1 MKTRLGSS
9 KTADSED
16 ADFFLEL
23 DTHAK
28 IDKKFQY
35 FCKNYSFL
43 WQNNDAIEE
52 EAKPLELNKT
62 SSGSYLRSVLRKQA
76 VQPEKQK
83 TPFAYPSGKTFNFS
97 KKNEKFHS
105 IIKKISRC
113 DKKEESGSMA
123 QLMNEENLGEK
134 KRLEQTV
141 KQIYE
146 DNYQNG
152 VISPA
157 RKKMGEFF
165 GNAVIAAFIEALINL
180 SADEVQRMKMASEKS
195 NNFNIPP
202 W

>member
-1 MKTRLGSS
+1 MKTRMDSS
-9 KTADSED
+9 KTAESDNS
-16 ADFFLEL
+16 DFFFEL
-23 DTHAK
+23 DTQAK

-52 EAKPLELNKT
+52 DAKPPEINKN
-62 SSGSYLRSVLRKQA
+62 SSTSYLRSVIRKQA

-83 TPFAYPSGKTFNFS
+83 TPFAYPSGKNLNLA

-105 IIKKISRC
+105 IIKKISRY

-123 QLMNEENLGEK
+123 LLVIEENLEEK
-134 KRLEQTV
+134 KRLDQTV